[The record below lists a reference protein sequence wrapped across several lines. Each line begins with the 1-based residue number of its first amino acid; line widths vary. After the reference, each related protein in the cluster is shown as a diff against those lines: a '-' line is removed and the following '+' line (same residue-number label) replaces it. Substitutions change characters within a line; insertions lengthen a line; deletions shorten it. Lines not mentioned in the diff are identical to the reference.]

1 MKQDD
6 LTCLKHVGSS
16 RMKLLNDSG
25 ITTIKQLH
33 EIPLEK
39 LAEVKSIGEYYARL
53 IKNSVSDYY
62 RGRNNNLSKM
72 PISAGGKKV
81 RDINRDLKKKIKRLR
96 KILNRVNENL
106 KPLWEKKYLVLYVDF
121 KKRLTKLRSRL
132 ITLFR
137 IMEDL
142 PDEDK
147 KNIIKNAGALILN
160 LKNVGKKP
168 KKKKY
173 NVAILEIQS
182 FSKFLKDIFSEFSL

>member
-6 LTCLKHVGSS
+6 LSCLKHVGSS

-25 ITTIKQLH
+25 IATVKQLH

-39 LAEVKSIGEYYARL
+39 LAEVKTIGEYYARL
-53 IKNSVSDYY
+53 IKISVSDYY
-62 RGRNNNLSKM
+62 KGKNSNLSKM
-72 PISAGGKKV
+72 PTSSGEKKSG
-81 RDINRDLKKKIKRLR
+81 DINRDLRKKIKRLR

-106 KPLWEKKYLVLYVDF
+106 KPLWKKKYLVLYVDF
-121 KKRLTKLRSRL
+121 KKRLTKLRPRL
-132 ITLFR
+132 IKLGR

-142 PDEDK
+142 PDGDK
-147 KNIIKNAGALILN
+147 KNIIEKADALILN

-173 NVAILEIQS
+173 KVAILEIQS
-182 FSKFLKDIFSEFSL
+182 FSKFLKDIFSEF

>member
-16 RMKLLNDSG
+16 RMKLLYDSG
-25 ITTIKQLH
+25 ITTITQLH

-39 LAEVKSIGEYYARL
+39 LAEVKTIGDYYAKL

-62 RGRNNNLSKM
+62 RVRNSNLSKK
-72 PISAGGKKV
+72 PPSSGEKKTG
-81 RDINRDLKKKIKRLR
+81 DINRNLKKKIKRLR

-106 KPLWEKKYLVLYVDF
+106 KPLWKKKYLVLYVDF

-132 ITLFR
+132 ITLNR

-147 KNIIKNAGALILN
+147 KNIIKETEALILN

-173 NVAILEIQS
+173 KRVILEIQS
-182 FSKFLKDIFSEFSL
+182 FSKFLRDIVSEF